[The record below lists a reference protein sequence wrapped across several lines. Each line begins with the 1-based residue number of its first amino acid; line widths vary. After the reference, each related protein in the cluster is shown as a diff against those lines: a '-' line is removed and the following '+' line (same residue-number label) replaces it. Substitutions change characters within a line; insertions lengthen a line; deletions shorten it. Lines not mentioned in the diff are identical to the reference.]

1 MWKMDFLRPP
11 LSECFHG
18 QARYSRY
25 ILRRQHLYHSY
36 TLDQLIDSFPSRNL
50 SQTVQD
56 FFDDSL
62 PRRLDELTDIDL
74 AQIALCRSERQ
85 RYRRFLLYNQGNL
98 RSPGER
104 VLVRAKPR
112 LAGWEWCASQLPSN
126 IGTVPGA
133 VATGRRR
140 RERFDGRPVATAPGT
155 VPPRVPMLS
164 GPI

>member
-112 LAGWEWCASQLPSN
+112 LAGWEWCDQVTL
-126 IGTVPGA
+126 V
-133 VATGRRR
+133 RY
-140 RERFDGRPVATAPGT
+140 RER
-155 VPPRVPMLS
+155 
-164 GPI
+164 